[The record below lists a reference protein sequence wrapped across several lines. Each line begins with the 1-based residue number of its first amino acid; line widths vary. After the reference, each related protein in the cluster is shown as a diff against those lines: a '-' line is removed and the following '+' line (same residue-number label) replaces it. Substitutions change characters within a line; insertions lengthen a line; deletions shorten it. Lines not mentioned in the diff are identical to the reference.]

1 MDGLTQER
9 RGLFDGLKVPHSG
22 NAVLIA
28 SLALLVYW
36 LGIRAIESGL
46 DVPGETSCRLLAG
59 MLANASYSLGYPG
72 TILGRVGG
80 WGSQWQSFT
89 GMQWVAFVGWTIVT
103 WAFFV
108 GAITRIAAMKIAR
121 DEGLE
126 LREALRFGAR
136 RFLSN
141 IGSVAFVFVIVGF
154 FYLATNASLAGG
166 IGRIP
171 GVGGVILGILFVLV
185 LVASFLI
192 VLAAALGL
200 LGFNIAAA
208 AISTEVSDAFDG
220 VSRAWDYLLSRPWHV
235 ILTHLATFI
244 YLALVVCLGNLFL
257 EVSVK
262 SLTVS
267 WWGLGDAPRAVEVDE
282 ATRKAL
288 QLPADMDGLKK
299 VYLPGRADYIHGRVI
314 AKNYRPDEEG
324 RIYYQQGIDYALERY
339 KSDTGAYPASLR
351 DLIYEPT
358 PAAGNERARA
368 WKGPYYF
375 ANDPPRDAWSREYAY
390 RTPSKLD
397 PTRGYDLF
405 SRGNDAGPEADHDDI
420 HGREAIG
427 IGHGPKLN
435 VAPLVEPTL
444 DFAARG
450 ISIWLNVA
458 RLLLYGYCIAYF
470 LSAQT
475 LCYFLL
481 RKEVEGEDYSEIV
494 LEDAEQDDAPLE
506 PAPPE
511 KPLPAPSP
519 PALGASTPPADKPA
533 APTLPVTPPPGEA
546 PKP

>member
-28 SLALLVYW
+28 SLALFVYW

-46 DVPGETSCRLLAG
+46 NVPGETSCRLLAG
-59 MLANASYSLGYPG
+59 MLANGSYALGYPG
-72 TILGRVGG
+72 TILGRLGG
-80 WGSQWQSFT
+80 WGSQWESFT
-89 GMQWVAFVGWTIVT
+89 APVWAVFVGWTIVT

-154 FYLATNASLAGG
+154 FYLVTNATLAGW

-171 GVGGVILGILFVLV
+171 GVGGVVLGVLFVLV

-235 ILTHLATFI
+235 ILTHLATFT

-262 SLTVS
+262 SLSVG
-267 WWGLGDAPRAVEVDE
+267 WWGLGDAPRAVEVDD

-288 QLPADMDGLKK
+288 QLPADMAGLKK
-299 VYLPGRADYIHGRVI
+299 VYLPGKADYVHGRVI
-314 AKNYRPDEEG
+314 GKTYRPDEEG
-324 RIYYQQGIDYALERY
+324 RIFYQQGVDYALERY
-339 KSDTGAYPASLR
+339 KSDLGAYPSNLR
-351 DLIYEPT
+351 DLIYEP
-358 PAAGNERARA
+358 AGGAKG
-368 WKGPYYF
+368 WKGPYLF
-375 ANDPPRDAWSREYAY
+375 TNDPPRDGWGREYAY
-390 RTPSKLD
+390 RAPSKLD
-397 PTRGYDLF
+397 PTRGYDLY
-405 SRGNDAGPEADHDDI
+405 SRGADPGPEADHDDI

-427 IGHGPKLN
+427 IGYGPKLN
-435 VAPLVEPTL
+435 VAPLVDPTL
-444 DFAARG
+444 DVGVRG
-450 ISIWLNVA
+450 VSIWLNVA
-458 RLLLYGYCIAYF
+458 RMLLYGYCIAYF

-481 RKEVEGEDYSEIV
+481 RREVEGEDYSEIV
-494 LEDAEQDDAPLE
+494 LEDAETDDAPLE

-511 KPLPAPSP
+511 KAAPTPLPLLP
-519 PALGASTPPADKPA
+519 PASDKPA
-533 APTLPVTPPPGEA
+533 APTLPITPPPGDA